1 MIKTSR
7 KKNLLLIIDMQ
18 HDFAANGGSLYVPGA
33 EEDVLRVAEVIVKHD
48 KAIDHIIFT
57 QDTHHVLDISHPGFW
72 RNEKGESPEPFTEIK
87 SMQVAKGEWVP
98 IEDTGYV
105 LNYLENLEAKGEFPH
120 VIWPEHC
127 LIGSVGHALV
137 PPLVEKVADWARKG
151 RKYEVVQKGINP
163 MTEHFGALSANV
175 PIDDAPETQLNMV
188 LVDQLHQFE
197 NIIIAGE
204 AKSHCVANTLKQILE
219 LEKYSFNLTV
229 LEDCMSPVP
238 GFEKIADP
246 IYQKGRD
253 AGVQFIKSKDLILT

>member
-1 MIKTSR
+1 MIKKSR

-33 EEDVLRVAEVIVKHD
+33 EEDVLRVAKVIVKHD

-87 SMQVAKGEWVP
+87 SMQVAKGEWIP

-120 VIWPEHC
+120 VVWPEHC

-137 PPLVEKVADWARKG
+137 PPLVEKAADWARKG
-151 RKYEVVQKGINP
+151 RRYEVVQKGINP
-163 MTEHFGALSANV
+163 MTEHFGALRANV
-175 PIDDAPETQLNMV
+175 PIDDAPETQLNMA

-197 NIIIAGE
+197 NIIIF
-204 AKSHCVANTLKQILE
+204 NTRDKFFTFILFLFQILIQYYPRAYQYCAKTK
-219 LEKYSFNLTV
+219 LRRKY
-229 LEDCMSPVP
+229 
-238 GFEKIADP
+238 K
-246 IYQKGRD
+246 
-253 AGVQFIKSKDLILT
+253 

>member
-1 MIKTSR
+1 MIKKSR

-33 EEDVLRVAEVIVKHD
+33 EEDVLRVAKVIVKHD

-87 SMQVAKGEWVP
+87 SMQVAKGEWIP

-120 VIWPEHC
+120 VVWPEHC

-137 PPLVEKVADWARKG
+137 PPLVEKAADWARKG
-151 RKYEVVQKGINP
+151 RRYEVVQKGINP
-163 MTEHFGALSANV
+163 MTEHFGALRANV

-188 LVDQLHQFE
+188 S
-197 NIIIAGE
+197 
-204 AKSHCVANTLKQILE
+204 KSHYHVAT
-219 LEKYSFNLTV
+219 
-229 LEDCMSPVP
+229 
-238 GFEKIADP
+238 
-246 IYQKGRD
+246 
-253 AGVQFIKSKDLILT
+253 

>member
-1 MIKTSR
+1 MIKKSR

-33 EEDVLRVAEVIVKHD
+33 EEDVLRVAKVIVKHD

-87 SMQVAKGEWVP
+87 SMQVAKGEWIP

-120 VIWPEHC
+120 VVWPEHC

-137 PPLVEKVADWARKG
+137 PPLVEKAATG
-151 RKYEVVQKGINP
+151 
-163 MTEHFGALSANV
+163 H
-175 PIDDAPETQLNMV
+175 
-188 LVDQLHQFE
+188 
-197 NIIIAGE
+197 
-204 AKSHCVANTLKQILE
+204 
-219 LEKYSFNLTV
+219 EKA
-229 LEDCMSPVP
+229 EDM
-238 GFEKIADP
+238 
-246 IYQKGRD
+246 R
-253 AGVQFIKSKDLILT
+253 